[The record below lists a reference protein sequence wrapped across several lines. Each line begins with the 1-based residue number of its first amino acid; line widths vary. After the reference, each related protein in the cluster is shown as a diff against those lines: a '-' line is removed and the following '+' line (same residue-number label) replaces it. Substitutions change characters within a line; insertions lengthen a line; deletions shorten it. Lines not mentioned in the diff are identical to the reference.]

1 MHIVLVSN
9 APSTHVYTILYYDV
23 HITLTLHNDIHSVI
37 PGSSM
42 DFVGGFTGVYSCCT
56 PLDVHD
62 HEDPL
67 ITDNNSLRTEP
78 LFTGIKFY
86 TIQVQC
92 ISFIDGG
99 HPSDYWRPQD

>member
-1 MHIVLVSN
+1 MCMLFISLFR
-9 APSTHVYTILYYDV
+9 YKYV
-23 HITLTLHNDIHSVI
+23 HDKHAMLILTLHSDIHSAV

-42 DFVGGFTGVYSCCT
+42 DCMGGFTGVYSCCT

-62 HEDPL
+62 HKTHL
-67 ITDNNSLRTEP
+67 ITDYNSLRTEP
-78 LFTGIKFY
+78 LYSGIKFH

-99 HPSDYWRPQD
+99 HSSDYWRPED